1 MTYLLCCQKLALVW
15 HEAQD
20 LFTEQEHAASAW
32 SEELTR
38 VSETHASDEACAAAH
53 KVFREKNLVGLSL
66 AIAAMKAIN
75 GLSISFCLTSRARA

>member
-32 SEELTR
+32 SEKVTR

-53 KVFREKNLVGLSL
+53 KVFGEKDLVDLPL
-66 AIAAMKAIN
+66 TIANAIN
-75 GLSISFCLTSRARA
+75 RLGISFRLKPHARA